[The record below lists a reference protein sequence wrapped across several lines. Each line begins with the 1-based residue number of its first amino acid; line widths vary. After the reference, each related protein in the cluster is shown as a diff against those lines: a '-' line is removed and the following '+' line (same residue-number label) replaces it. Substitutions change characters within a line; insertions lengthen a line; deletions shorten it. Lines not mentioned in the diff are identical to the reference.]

1 MSLPLGLLRKVEAH
15 LGDFLSH
22 KPIVNET
29 LGNSFSRSS
38 SSGSMATDEGLF
50 EQLEPLASSRSV
62 MEKILARRNLQLR
75 EQQQAWQVHF
85 FLPVFFSI
93 AHAMTSKCFQ

>member
-1 MSLPLGLLRKVEAH
+1 
-15 LGDFLSH
+15 
-22 KPIVNET
+22 
-29 LGNSFSRSS
+29 
-38 SSGSMATDEGLF
+38 MATDEGLF

-85 FLPVFFSI
+85 FLPVLFFSI